1 MPSIVDV
8 LEEVK
13 PETLLPEVWHAAE
26 VQQAEVEVLDPRDV
40 SQLFGLQARVARP
53 WLGIM
58 DLRREWVKAQEQW
71 LSEKGSDRTRQA
83 YAAAWEDL
91 LQFLSTDQQC
101 PEYWEITHEHI
112 RAWKADME
120 TRPLAA
126 HIQKAR
132 GRERGYAPGT
142 INQYMAAISSFFS
155 YALDRWPVTFP
166 DGSIIPLAQLDAR
179 GVRMGGFMNPVRI
192 VGRKKAKGYSA
203 YYLNLEQ
210 MQKILKS
217 VNQATL
223 FGARDYALLLM
234 YISTGI
240 RNSEARLLTWGDF
253 EERAGAMWF
262 YWRGKGSGSKENK
275 EGWHEMSTRTWNA
288 IQQYLKLA
296 GRWGHIQKGDFIFT
310 AVTDRA
316 ANLANVSEGWN
327 RFGQPLSAGEV
338 NRLVRKY
345 CQRANKRYSAGI
357 TVERVHVHTLRHS
370 FAMYLKSKNV
380 SVDDICEALHHEN
393 LATTKLYLQQM
404 EGTRA
409 KFVSMLEADLGI

>member
-1 MPSIVDV
+1 MIDV
-8 LEEVK
+8 
-13 PETLLPEVWHAAE
+13 ETEQAVLLPELARRVE
-26 VQQAEVEVLDPRDV
+26 PQVAEVEVLDQRE
-40 SQLFGLQARVARP
+40 SAELFGAPVRVSRP
-53 WLGIM
+53 WMGIA

-91 LQFLSTDQQC
+91 LQFLSDRGTC

-120 TRPLAA
+120 TRELAP
-126 HIQKAR
+126 HIQKAKV
-132 GRERGYAPGT
+132 RERGYSAGT

-155 YALDRWPVTFP
+155 YAIDRWPVTFP
-166 DGSIIPLAQLDAR
+166 DGSMIALAQLDAR
-179 GVRMGGFMNPVRI
+179 GVRLGGFMNPVRI
-192 VGRKKAKGYSA
+192 VGRKKSRGYQA
-203 YYLNLEQ
+203 YYLSLEQ
-210 MQKILKS
+210 LQKVLKS
-217 VNQATL
+217 IDQTTL

-234 YISTGI
+234 YISTGV

-253 EERAGAMWF
+253 EERAGVMWF
-262 YWRGKGSGSKENK
+262 YWRGKGSGAKENK
-275 EGWHEMSTRTWNA
+275 EGWHELPVRTWAA
-288 IQQYLKLA
+288 IQQYLKLV
-296 GRWGHIQKGDFIFT
+296 GRWNHIEKDECIFT

-316 ANLANVSEGWN
+316 ANLANVGEAWDK
-327 RFGQPLSAGEV
+327 FGQALSGGEV

-345 CQRANKRYSAGI
+345 CRRANRFFEASI

-370 FAMYLKSKNV
+370 FAMYLKSKNI

-409 KFVSMLEADLGI
+409 KFASMLEADLGI